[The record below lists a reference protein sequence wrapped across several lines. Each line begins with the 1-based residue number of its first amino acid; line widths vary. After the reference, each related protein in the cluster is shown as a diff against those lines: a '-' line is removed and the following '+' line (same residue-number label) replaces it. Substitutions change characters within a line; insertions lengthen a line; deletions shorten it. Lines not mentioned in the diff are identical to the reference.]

1 MGGDSAY
8 ETDELFDDD
17 EVEDQLIDD
26 PNVFK
31 PPIPLDAA
39 TAQNITTKT
48 LRGKPTIVTRRAWS
62 LIDRVFSQ
70 T

>member
-17 EVEDQLIDD
+17 EVEEQLNHD

-31 PPIPLDAA
+31 PPTPLEAA

-48 LRGKPTIVTRRAWS
+48 LRGKPTDAARRA
-62 LIDRVFSQ
+62 RVSK
-70 T
+70 